1 MGYRKFATQG
11 VLGGKKTIKY
21 GNFTAFGGLKLYP
34 PLLKYMGLTGL
45 VDFKRRTDVTISY
58 TPFGWVDEGGTV
70 YAKGAPV
77 AKGKTIEE
85 LEKTDVGK
93 AIVGG
98 LRKAV
103 AISKAHV
110 EKGVAIVNVRGRL
123 KRMPAKA
130 AEMMR
135 AGKRKGLVR
144 AVTILT

>member
-11 VLGGKKTIKY
+11 VLGGKKVISF
-21 GNFTAFGGLKLYP
+21 GNYTAFGGLKLYP
-34 PLLKYMGLTGL
+34 PLLHFMGLDRL
-45 VDFKRRTDVTISY
+45 VEVKRRIDLTISY
-58 TPFGWVDEGGTV
+58 SPFGWVDEGGTV
-70 YAKGAPV
+70 FVKGAPV

-103 AISKAHV
+103 SISQACTA
-110 EKGVAIVNVRGRL
+110 KGVAIVSYRGRL

-130 AEMMR
+130 ADMMKMGAKAPLIR
-135 AGKRKGLVR
+135 IV
-144 AVTILT
+144 AVY